1 MGAIEILEKMDTF
14 TQEEKERL
22 NAIATHSNKDALTFD
37 DLELYARFRVN
48 EALTSERFALERE
61 AMQARAEADLKAANE
76 IRSAAIEKMRAR
88 RDLAKA
94 KLAKAVSANGEIS
107 K

>member
-1 MGAIEILEKMDTF
+1 MGTIEILEKMDTF
-14 TQEEKERL
+14 TQPEKERI
-22 NAIATHSNKDALTFD
+22 NAIATQSNQDELTFD

-48 EALTSERFALERE
+48 EALTSKRFELERE

-76 IRSAAIEKMRAR
+76 IKSAAIEKMKAR
-88 RDLAKA
+88 RDIAKA
-94 KLAKAVSANGEIS
+94 KLAKAVNEIGEIS